1 MISEKFYLL
10 GLEPE
15 KHSKKV
21 SKKKKKRVVYST
33 NPDFV
38 NQFEALENMFAPEPP
53 DKADQEIRIWLNRL
67 KGNKELTVIKGLE
80 ETEEEL
86 EKLSAKLKKKCGS
99 GGSVKNGEIL
109 IQGDHRD
116 QAMQILQ
123 KEGYS
128 NTKKAGG

>member
-1 MISEKFYLL
+1 MTTK
-10 GLEPE
+10 
-15 KHSKKV
+15 KHSEEV

-53 DKADQEIRIWLNRL
+53 DKADQEVRIWLNRL

-80 ETEEEL
+80 EPEDEL
-86 EKLSAKLKKKCGS
+86 EKLGAELKKKCGS

-116 QAMQILQ
+116 QALQILQ
-123 KEGYS
+123 KAGYK